1 MQMRIETQR
10 LLIRDYTMDDVK
22 DLHDI
27 LGDWFFHQKFWR
39 QGYAF
44 ESCRAVIDY
53 AFHELDAH
61 KIFAESIDSIKSVGL
76 MKKLGMQL
84 EGVQRSHTK
93 DDDGNWADLYL
104 YGLFKNDRH
113 VL

>member
-1 MQMRIETQR
+1 
-10 LLIRDYTMDDVK
+10 
-22 DLHDI
+22 
-27 LGDWFFHQKFWR
+27 
-39 QGYAF
+39 
-44 ESCRAVIDY
+44 
-53 AFHELDAH
+53 
-61 KIFAESIDSIKSVGL
+61 

-104 YGLFKNDRH
+104 YGLFKNDWH